1 MIYLSS
7 EGAQW
12 TRISSTKQRPE
23 PPGTRT
29 CTPICPLAGGRT
41 TPSSRMFHCGQSLAS
56 ASQIGVKYS
65 LLHGDTRHPT
75 GTDSNHIECP
85 LSLDLLFNLLTL
97 PQLTT
102 AVRRLTHLDDV
113 DSVASSS
120 NLRRVRKVHPNTQPG
135 ARTRI
140 ERSSSQRLSGKTS
153 STSKMPPKTLIS
165 SLAAVSVGLSLNQI
179 EGNSSRRTA
188 SEPGNTCWAD
198 IRLNICLPR
207 FRNSHIKCVA
217 HRHSGDSNHFLLV
230 FSFLSSRSRRAAR
243 RARCWSTRLEKSSS
257 VRTLMS
263 LKNL

>member
-1 MIYLSS
+1 M
-7 EGAQW
+7 
-12 TRISSTKQRPE
+12 
-23 PPGTRT
+23 GTRGT
-29 CTPICPLAGGRT
+29 QQ
-41 TPSSRMFHCGQSLAS
+41 GQSLATMNVPFHLTRIYNCSSCPMPLLSKRCLSRGVDTDFS
-56 ASQIGVKYS
+56 A
-65 LLHGDTRHPT
+65 P
-75 GTDSNHIECP
+75 
-85 LSLDLLFNLLTL
+85 F
-97 PQLTT
+97 
-102 AVRRLTHLDDV
+102 
-113 DSVASSS
+113 SS
-120 NLRRVRKVHPNTQPG
+120 LRRVRKVHPNTHPG

-140 ERSSSQRLSGKTS
+140 EGSSSQRLSDTTS